1 LAAYSRRG
9 PFRRSLRLRL
19 LVFFLLVTLA
29 SLTALS
35 TSFFLL
41 TSGIIRENSKR
52 LLADLVHQIAAEI
65 DALFHDA
72 QRALEMV
79 ANDPKIQQVLRQP
92 YPADTAQLYSQEL
105 EVDNQLSFVQ
115 SYLKDIFGI
124 YLIGANGTAYKSNF
138 LSGKEGDWRGSW
150 WYRRIQEAGGPV
162 WLGPH
167 PGSFTVETIRQPIV
181 TCGRSITDK
190 ASGRSLGVILV
201 DIEVQSI
208 ERLLKAN
215 LGGRG
220 YIGLL
225 DPGGRVVCGI
235 QGPDAGEGLAAR
247 LPGPAASQLRYSR
260 RLTVNDWSTVGLIPK
275 RELTRD
281 LGSITKLI
289 AALFA
294 AICLVD
300 VLAALYITA
309 RLTEPI
315 KKLMLLMKQ
324 VESGDFSAS
333 MDISFGDE
341 VGRLAESFN
350 LMVRRLDDSMRQL
363 FLNQQKLRKAQ
374 LAALQAQIN
383 PHFLYN
389 TLDSVCWLAR
399 AEKKEEIVRT
409 VSALTKLLRI
419 GLSKGDEVIPI
430 REEVEHVR
438 NYLIIQKMR
447 YGQILDYSLD
457 VPEELND
464 HQIVKLVLQ
473 PLVENALYHGLK
485 NKEGKGHIAIRA
497 RREGQTIVFSVSDT
511 GVGIGE
517 ERLRAL
523 EAGLQDP
530 EGRADGFGL
539 KNVSDRIRIYFGE
552 GHGLCFHSRP
562 GEGTTVSFS
571 IPLDGKA

>member
-1 LAAYSRRG
+1 VFSKRG
-9 PFRRSLRLRL
+9 PLRGSLRLRL

-29 SLTALS
+29 SLGALS
-35 TSFFLL
+35 SSFFIL

-52 LLADLVHQIAAEI
+52 LLADLIHQISSEI
-65 DALFHDA
+65 DALFTDA
-72 QRALEMV
+72 QRTLEMV
-79 ANDPKIQQVLRQP
+79 ANDPKIQQVLRRP
-92 YPADTAQLYSQEL
+92 YPRDTAQLYSMEL

-115 SYLKDIFGI
+115 SYMKDLFGI

-138 LSGKEGDWRGSW
+138 LSGKEGEWTKAW
-150 WYRRIQEAGGPV
+150 WYRDILDAAGPV

-167 PGSFTVETIRQPIV
+167 PGSFTVETIRQPIIS
-181 TCGRSITDK
+181 CGRSIKDK

-215 LGGRG
+215 LGGG

-225 DPGGRVVCGI
+225 DSGGRVICGI
-235 QGPDAGEGLAAR
+235 QGSDNGEDQAAR
-247 LPGPAASQLRYSR
+247 LPEPAASQLRYSR
-260 RLTVNDWSTVGLIPK
+260 RLQVNDWSTVGLIPK
-275 RELTRD
+275 RALTRD
-281 LGSITKLI
+281 LGSVAQLI

-309 RLTEPI
+309 RLTAPI

-324 VESGDFSAS
+324 VETGDFSAS
-333 MDISFGDE
+333 MDITSGDE

-409 VSALTKLLRI
+409 VTALTKLLRI
-419 GLSKGDEVIPI
+419 GLSKGDEVIPV

-457 VPEELND
+457 VPEELNE
-464 HQIVKLVLQ
+464 HKIVKLVLQ
-473 PLVENALYHGLK
+473 PLVENALYHGIK
-485 NKEGKGHIAIRA
+485 NKEGKGHIEVSA
-497 RREGQTIVFSVSDT
+497 RREGRAIVFSVSDT
-511 GVGIGE
+511 GVGMAE
-517 ERLRAL
+517 EKLRAL
-523 EAGLQDP
+523 EGSLNDP
-530 EGRADGFGL
+530 EARSDGFGL
-539 KNVSDRIRIYFGE
+539 KNVSDRIRVYFGE
-552 GHGLCFHSRP
+552 GHGLSFRSHP
-562 GEGTTVSFS
+562 GQGTTVSFS
-571 IPLDGKA
+571 IPLDGQA